1 MLKEAI
7 LENSESSYW
16 GCASGKSTLPELTDN
31 ISS

>member
-1 MLKEAI
+1 MLVEAI

-16 GCASGKSTLPELTDN
+16 GRVSGKSTLPELTDN